1 MWRAGATF
9 WIRYTPW
16 SDALKET
23 SKSVAR
29 RSRQPEFITRYF
41 VGQGLD
47 IGNGTDPLSLYGEQF
62 PAMTACKIWDIVDGD
77 LQHLTGLADST
88 FDFVHAAFI
97 LQKMASPAEAL
108 RHWLRVLKP
117 GGHLVVL
124 VPDEDMYEQGHWP
137 SRHNPEHRW
146 TFTPYKPKSWSPVS
160 VNLLETVTALGIQ
173 AELRR
178 MEVLEGSYRHRLPR
192 FDQTLTPVGEAA
204 IEMVIRKRPQP
215 EAVAG
220 GRFNPEGQLNARDI
234 FLLTGLR
241 VEQPKG

>member
-1 MWRAGATF
+1 
-9 WIRYTPW
+9 
-16 SDALKET
+16 LKET

-29 RSRQPEFITRYF
+29 RVRQPEFITRYL

-47 IGNGTDPLSLYGEQF
+47 IGGGADPLLLYAEMF
-62 PAMTACKIWDIVDGD
+62 PGIKGCRVWDVADGD
-77 LQHLTGLADST
+77 LQHLTGLADNT
-88 FDFVHAAFI
+88 FDFVHSTFV
-97 LQKMASPAEAL
+97 LQKMADPTEAL

-124 VPDEDMYEQGHWP
+124 VPDEDMYEQGMWP

-146 TFTPYKPKSWSPVS
+146 TFTLFKPKSWSPAS
-160 VNLLETVTALGIQ
+160 VNLLEAITALGVH
-173 AELRR
+173 AEPRR
-178 MEVLEGSYRHRLPR
+178 IETLEASYRHRLPR

-204 IEMVIRKRPQP
+204 IEFVIRKRPQA

-220 GRFNPEGQLNARDI
+220 GRLNPEGQVNARDI

-241 VEQPKG
+241 VEAPRG